1 MRYSHSALEVVDTAD
16 LDGLTRL
23 LDGMLDG
30 ITPDLALTRS
40 P

>member
-16 LDGLTRL
+16 LEALVRL
-23 LDGMLDG
+23 LDAGLDL
-30 ITPDLALTRS
+30 ITPDLNLTRA